1 MMKKA
6 RSIKSFSSCTG
17 IGIDVSKD
25 KLDIAGLLDKTDI
38 WLTRAN
44 TPKSVNHFAEQLSTA
59 GYQGTIICESTG
71 HYHLKLAIACERY
84 GLNLIVINPLQ
95 ASKHSQAKIRKVKD
109 DPVDAHT
116 LATMNITERNLP
128 KVARITLD
136 KALIILKMGQLASLE
151 KQLQKMNQSRK
162 QYEETYRE
170 LGLDLGASQ
179 QTLSDLCQSL
189 KKVKMAV
196 EKELNALLI
205 EAMGNTKDFENLN
218 SIPGF
223 STTVSALVGNL
234 ERDVKSAD
242 SWVAF
247 MGYDVSIRKSGQWVG
262 RGKITKRGNAY
273 LRKRMYQA
281 AWGACLSYEYIRAHY
296 DTLKAQGRSH
306 VESVI
311 IIARKLLK
319 IAYHVVMTQTK
330 FDRKKSVFA

>member
-6 RSIKSFSSCTG
+6 RSIKSFSSCSG

-25 KLDIAGLLDKTDI
+25 KLDIVGLLDKTDI
-38 WLTRAN
+38 WITRSN
-44 TPKSVNHFAEQLSTA
+44 TPKADNHFAEQLSKA

-71 HYHLKLAIACERY
+71 HYHLKLAIACEQY

-109 DPVDAHT
+109 DPADAHT
-116 LATMNITERNLP
+116 LATMNVTERHLP
-128 KVARITLD
+128 KVARITPA
-136 KALIILKMGQLASLE
+136 KALITLKMGQLSSIE

-170 LGLDLGASQ
+170 LELTLGASQ
-179 QTLSDLCQSL
+179 VVLSDLCREL
-189 KKVKMAV
+189 KQVKMAI

-205 EAMGNTKDFENLN
+205 EAMGGMTDFDNLS

-223 STTVSALVGNL
+223 SKTVSALVGHL

-242 SWVAF
+242 SWVAY
-247 MGYDVSIRKSGQWVG
+247 MGYDVSVRKSGKWVG
-262 RGKITKRGNAY
+262 RGKITKRGNPY

-281 AWGACLSYEYIRAHY
+281 AWGACLSYDYIRAHY
-296 DTLKAQGRSH
+296 DTLKAEGRSH